1 MRYAFVDMLDDLA
14 GAIVFGLVIS
24 AGIYALLPAELF
36 ELPHGRGQRG
46 ATLSFGLKVAA
57 MTARL
62 LCKSLWDDSQWQS
75 VAV

>member
-1 MRYAFVDMLDDLA
+1 METTGGNIAPA
-14 GAIVFGLVIS
+14 TSQGP
-24 AGIYALLPAELF
+24 LPAYDAELF
-36 ELPHGRGQRG
+36 ELPHGWGQRG

-62 LCKSLWDDSQWQS
+62 LCKYLRDDSQWQP